1 MQMPDQSKLFPDH
14 RRLSGERYTVE
25 TFRAAYSLSHEEA
38 KRLFDKFGPSKRE
51 LDLLMRARRNPAQ
64 FLNF

>member
-1 MQMPDQSKLFPDH
+1 MTEQSKLFPEH

-25 TFRAAYSLSHEEA
+25 TFRAAYDLPQQEA
-38 KRLFDKFGPSKRE
+38 RRLFEKFGPSKRE
-51 LDLLMRARRNPAQ
+51 LDLLMRARSDPRQ

>member
-1 MQMPDQSKLFPDH
+1 MDQSKLFPDH
-14 RRLSGERYTVE
+14 RRLSGERYTVD
-25 TFRAAYSLSHEEA
+25 TFRMAHSLTPQEA

-51 LDLLMRARRNPAQ
+51 LDLLMRARKDPKQ

>member
-1 MQMPDQSKLFPDH
+1 MEAF
-14 RRLSGERYTVE
+14 RRAYDLSQQ
-25 TFRAAYSLSHEEA
+25 EA

-51 LDLLMRARRNPAQ
+51 LDLLMRARRNPGQ

>member
-1 MQMPDQSKLFPDH
+1 MPDQSKLFPDH
-14 RRLSGERYTVE
+14 RRLSGDHYTVE
-25 TFRAAYSLSHEEA
+25 AFRRAYDLSQQEA

-51 LDLLMRARRNPAQ
+51 LDLLMRARRNPGQ

>member
-1 MQMPDQSKLFPDH
+1 MTDQSKLFPEH

-25 TFRAAYSLSHEEA
+25 TFRAAYDLSQQEA
-38 KRLFDKFGPSKRE
+38 RRLFEKFGPSKRE
-51 LDLLMRARRNPAQ
+51 LDLLMRARRDPAQ

>member
-1 MQMPDQSKLFPDH
+1 MTEQSKLFPEH

-25 TFRAAYSLSHEEA
+25 TFRTAYDLSAPEA
-38 KRLFDKFGPSKRE
+38 KRLFEKFGPSKRE
-51 LDLLMRARRNPAQ
+51 LDLLMRARRDPQQ

>member
-1 MQMPDQSKLFPDH
+1 MTEQSKLFPEH

-25 TFRAAYSLSHEEA
+25 TFRAAYDLPQQEA
-38 KRLFDKFGPSKRE
+38 RRLFEKFGPSKRE
-51 LDLLMRARRNPAQ
+51 LDLLMRARRDPQQ

>member
-1 MQMPDQSKLFPDH
+1 MTEQSKLFPEH

-25 TFRAAYSLSHEEA
+25 TFRTAYDLPQQEA
-38 KRLFDKFGPSKRE
+38 KRLFEKFGPSKRE
-51 LDLLMRARRNPAQ
+51 LDLLMRARRDPEQ

>member
-1 MQMPDQSKLFPDH
+1 MPHQSKLFPDH

-25 TFRAAYSLSHEEA
+25 VFRMAYDLPEQEA
-38 KRLFDKFGPSKRE
+38 RRLFDKFGPSKRE
-51 LDLLMRARRNPAQ
+51 LDLLMRARRNPEQ

>member
-1 MQMPDQSKLFPDH
+1 MSDQSKLFPDH

-25 TFRAAYSLSHEEA
+25 TFRAAYDLSQQEA
-38 KRLFDKFGPSKRE
+38 KRLYDKFGPSKRE
-51 LDLLMRARRNPAQ
+51 LDLLMRARRDPEQ

>member
-1 MQMPDQSKLFPDH
+1 MPDQSKLFPDH

-25 TFRAAYSLSHEEA
+25 AFRKAYDLTEKEA
-38 KRLFDKFGPSKRE
+38 ERLFGKFGPSKRE
-51 LDLLMRARRNPAQ
+51 LDLLMRARQDPAQ

>member
-1 MQMPDQSKLFPDH
+1 MTEQSKLFPDH

-25 TFRAAYSLSHEEA
+25 TFRTAYDLSQQEA
-38 KRLFDKFGPSKRE
+38 KRLFEKFGPSKRE
-51 LDLLMRARRNPAQ
+51 LDLLMRARRDPQQ

>member
-1 MQMPDQSKLFPDH
+1 MPDQSKLFPEH

-25 TFRAAYSLSHEEA
+25 TFRTAYGLPLQEA
-38 KRLFDKFGPSKRE
+38 TRLFEKFGPSKRE
-51 LDLLMRARRNPAQ
+51 LDLLMRARQDPQQ

>member
-1 MQMPDQSKLFPDH
+1 MTEQSKLFPEH

-25 TFRAAYSLSHEEA
+25 TFRTAYDLPQQEA
-38 KRLFDKFGPSKRE
+38 KRLFEKFGPSKRE
-51 LDLLMRARRNPAQ
+51 LDLLMRARRDPQQ